1 MLHKLT
7 ISNYALID
15 NLEIS
20 FTDGM
25 TTITGETGAGKSI
38 ILGAL
43 SLLLGKRADTTV
55 LKDKEKKSI
64 VEATFSLPNDSL
76 ATFFE
81 SLDIDFDKETIIR
94 REITP
99 QGKSRSFV
107 NDTPVGLQTLKE
119 LGTILIDIHS
129 QHQNLFLKESSF
141 QCQVVDAEANN
152 VTLLEQYRQELQSL
166 HSIEKELHTFL
177 ADIQKKKDDLSYYK
191 FRLDE
196 LTKANIHEGELA
208 DLEQESTLMEHSEE
222 IKTMLAQADE
232 AFSGENALLSQ
243 LKNIQHSF
251 ERNARLS
258 AQFQQIA
265 ERLSQSY
272 IELSD
277 ISDEIAKNNANLDF
291 DPQQKEEIENR
302 LDLLNNLLHKYSA
315 SDEQSLLQKRD
326 ELQTLVDNLEN
337 ADFHCDELQKQ
348 FDKQREIVSALAQ
361 KLHTNREKAIKNL
374 CPQIVNLLQKLGMPS
389 VSFNIMMTQAKE
401 FHANG
406 IDDIQMVFSANKNIA
421 PQWLGEI
428 SSGGELSR
436 VMLCLKY
443 ILAKNKSVQTII
455 FDEID
460 TGVSGE
466 IADQM
471 GTMML
476 DMAKEMQ
483 IITITHLPQIAVKAQ
498 KQFKVFKTETNE
510 TTSTNIVQLSHEQ
523 RIEEIAKMLS
533 GKTISEAALNNA
545 KMLLEAE

>member
-15 NLEIS
+15 NLDIS

-55 LKDKEKKSI
+55 LKDKDKKSV

-76 ATFFE
+76 MAFFE
-81 SLDIDFDKETIIR
+81 SLDIDFDNETIIR

-119 LGTILIDIHS
+119 LGTVLIDIHS

-141 QCQVVDAEANN
+141 QCQVVDTEANN
-152 VTLLEQYRQELQSL
+152 GDLLNEYA
-166 HSIEKELHTFL
+166 KELHVLNKRKKELEDFL
-177 ADIQKKKDDLSYYK
+177 SEIQKKKDDLAYYK

-196 LTKANIHEGELA
+196 LVKANLQGGELA

-243 LKNIQHSF
+243 LKTIQHSF
-251 ERNARLS
+251 EKNAQLS
-258 AQFQQIA
+258 SQFQAIS
-265 ERLSQSY
+265 ERLAQSY

-277 ISDEIAKNNANLDF
+277 ISDEISKNNANLDF
-291 DPQQKEEIENR
+291 DPQQKESIDERI
-302 LDLLNNLLHKYSA
+302 DLLNTLLHKYSA
-315 SDEQSLLQKRD
+315 LDENELIAKRD
-326 ELQTLVDNLEN
+326 ELQTLVNSLEN
-337 ADFHCDELQKQ
+337 ADFQSEELQKNYDQ
-348 FDKQREIVSALAQ
+348 QILVVQKIADEIHLRRAEAVQRLE
-361 KLHTNREKAIKNL
+361 
-374 CPQIVNLLQKLGMPS
+374 PQIVSLLQKLGMPN
-389 VSFNIMMTQAKE
+389 VKFAIDMIPLNE
-401 FHANG
+401 FRSNG
-406 IDDIQMVFSANKNIA
+406 KDEIRMKFSANKNIA

-443 ILAKNKSVQTII
+443 ILTKNKSVHTII

-471 GTMML
+471 GSMML
-476 DMAKEMQ
+476 DMSKELQ

-498 KQFKVFKTETNE
+498 NQFKVFKTETTE
-510 TTSTNIVQLSHEQ
+510 TTTSSIEKLTEEQ
-523 RIEEIAKMLS
+523 RVNEIAKMLS
-533 GKTISEAALNNA
+533 GKTITEAALNNA
-545 KMLLEAE
+545 RLLLNAR

>member
-15 NLEIS
+15 NLDIS

-55 LKDKEKKSI
+55 LKDKDKKSV

-76 ATFFE
+76 SAFFE
-81 SLDIDFDKETIIR
+81 SLDIDFDNETIIR

-119 LGTILIDIHS
+119 LGTVLIDIHS

-152 VTLLEQYRQELQSL
+152 GDLLNEYA
-166 HSIEKELHTFL
+166 KELHVLNKRKKELEDFL
-177 ADIQKKKDDLSYYK
+177 SEIQKKKDDLAYYK

-196 LTKANIHEGELA
+196 LVKANLQGGELA

-243 LKNIQHSF
+243 LKTIQHSF
-251 ERNARLS
+251 EKNAQLS
-258 AQFQQIA
+258 SQFQAIS
-265 ERLSQSY
+265 ERLAQSY

-277 ISDEIAKNNANLDF
+277 ISDEISKNNANLDF
-291 DPQQKEEIENR
+291 DPQQKESIDERI
-302 LDLLNNLLHKYSA
+302 DLLNTLLHKYSA
-315 SDEQSLLQKRD
+315 LDENELIAKRD
-326 ELQTLVDNLEN
+326 ELQTLVNSLEN
-337 ADFHCDELQKQ
+337 ADFQSEELQKNYDQ
-348 FDKQREIVSALAQ
+348 QILVVQKIADEIHLRRAEAAQRLE
-361 KLHTNREKAIKNL
+361 
-374 CPQIVNLLQKLGMPS
+374 PQIVSLLQKLGMPN
-389 VSFNIMMTQAKE
+389 VKFAIDMIPLNE
-401 FHANG
+401 FRSNG
-406 IDDIQMVFSANKNIA
+406 KDEIRMKFSANKNIA

-443 ILAKNKSVQTII
+443 ILTKNKSVHTII

-471 GTMML
+471 GSMML
-476 DMAKEMQ
+476 DMSKDLQ

-498 KQFKVFKTETNE
+498 NQFKVFKTETTE
-510 TTSTNIVQLSHEQ
+510 TTTSSIEKLTEEQ
-523 RIEEIAKMLS
+523 RVNEIAKMLS
-533 GKTISEAALNNA
+533 GKTITEAALNNA
-545 KMLLEAE
+545 RLLLNAR

>member
-15 NLEIS
+15 NLDIS

-55 LKDKEKKSI
+55 LKDKDKKSV

-76 ATFFE
+76 SAFFE
-81 SLDIDFDKETIIR
+81 SLDIDFDNETIIR

-119 LGTILIDIHS
+119 LGTVLIDIHS

-152 VTLLEQYRQELQSL
+152 GDLLNEYA
-166 HSIEKELHTFL
+166 KELHVLNKRKKELEDFL
-177 ADIQKKKDDLSYYK
+177 SEIQKKKDDLAYYK

-196 LTKANIHEGELA
+196 LVKADLQGGELA

-243 LKNIQHSF
+243 LKTIQHSF
-251 ERNARLS
+251 EKNAQLS
-258 AQFQQIA
+258 SQFQAIS
-265 ERLSQSY
+265 ERLAQSY

-277 ISDEIAKNNANLDF
+277 ISDEISKNNANLDF
-291 DPQQKEEIENR
+291 DPQQKESIDERI
-302 LDLLNNLLHKYSA
+302 DLLNTLLHKYSA
-315 SDEQSLLQKRD
+315 LDENELIAKRD
-326 ELQTLVDNLEN
+326 ELQTLVNSLEN
-337 ADFHCDELQKQ
+337 ADFQSEELQKNYDQ
-348 FDKQREIVSALAQ
+348 QILVVQKIADEIHLRRAEAVQRLE
-361 KLHTNREKAIKNL
+361 
-374 CPQIVNLLQKLGMPS
+374 PQIVSLLQKLGMPN
-389 VSFNIMMTQAKE
+389 VKFAIDMIPLNE
-401 FHANG
+401 FRSNG
-406 IDDIQMVFSANKNIA
+406 KDEIRMKFSANKNIA

-443 ILAKNKSVQTII
+443 ILTKNKSVHTII

-471 GTMML
+471 GSMML
-476 DMAKEMQ
+476 DMSKDLQ

-498 KQFKVFKTETNE
+498 NQFKVFKTETTE
-510 TTSTNIVQLSHEQ
+510 TTTSSIEKLTEEQ
-523 RIEEIAKMLS
+523 RVNEIAKMLS
-533 GKTISEAALNNA
+533 GKTITEAALNNA
-545 KMLLEAE
+545 RLLLKAR

>member
-15 NLEIS
+15 NLDIS

-55 LKDKEKKSI
+55 LKDKDKKSV

-76 ATFFE
+76 LAFFE
-81 SLDIDFDKETIIR
+81 SLDIDFDNETIIR

-119 LGTILIDIHS
+119 LGTVLIDIHS

-152 VTLLEQYRQELQSL
+152 GDLLNEYA
-166 HSIEKELHTFL
+166 KELHVLNKRKKELEDFL
-177 ADIQKKKDDLSYYK
+177 SEIQKKKDDLAYYK

-196 LTKANIHEGELA
+196 LVKANLQGGELA

-243 LKNIQHSF
+243 LKTIQHSF
-251 ERNARLS
+251 EKNAQLS
-258 AQFQQIA
+258 SQFQAIS
-265 ERLSQSY
+265 ERLAQSY

-277 ISDEIAKNNANLDF
+277 ISDEISKNNANLDF
-291 DPQQKEEIENR
+291 DPQQKESIDERI
-302 LDLLNNLLHKYSA
+302 DLLNTLLHKYSA
-315 SDEQSLLQKRD
+315 LDENELIAKRD
-326 ELQTLVDNLEN
+326 ELQTLVNSLEN
-337 ADFHCDELQKQ
+337 ADFQSEELQKNYDQ
-348 FDKQREIVSALAQ
+348 QILVVQKIADEIHLRRAEAVQRLE
-361 KLHTNREKAIKNL
+361 
-374 CPQIVNLLQKLGMPS
+374 PQIVSLLQKLGMPN
-389 VSFNIMMTQAKE
+389 VKFAIDMIPLNE
-401 FHANG
+401 FRSNG
-406 IDDIQMVFSANKNIA
+406 KDEIRMKFSANKNIA

-443 ILAKNKSVQTII
+443 ILTKNKSVHTIV

-471 GTMML
+471 GSMML
-476 DMAKEMQ
+476 DMSKDLQ

-498 KQFKVFKTETNE
+498 NQFKVFKTETTE
-510 TTSTNIVQLSHEQ
+510 TTTSSIEKLTEEQ
-523 RIEEIAKMLS
+523 RVNEIAKMLS
-533 GKTISEAALNNA
+533 GKTITEAALNNA
-545 KMLLEAE
+545 RLLLNAR